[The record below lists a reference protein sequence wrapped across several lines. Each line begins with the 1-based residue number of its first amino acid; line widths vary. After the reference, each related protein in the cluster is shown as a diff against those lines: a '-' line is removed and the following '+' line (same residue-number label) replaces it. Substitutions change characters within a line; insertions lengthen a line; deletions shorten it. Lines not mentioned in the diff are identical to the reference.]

1 MQGSG
6 LEIREFCEADLPAML
21 PVWNR
26 IVEEGIAFPQLE
38 PLDLKSGRDFF
49 ASQSFTGV
57 AVQGC
62 SGQGAAAA
70 LPGLPEL
77 LGLYILHPNNLGRC
91 GHLCNASYAV
101 HEKAR
106 GRGIGRQLVC
116 HCMGQAARLGFR
128 ILQFNAVVATN
139 SAALALYQKLG
150 FTRLGRIPGGFL
162 LPDGSYG
169 DIIPHYIELQPPATG
184 QARA

>member
-1 MQGSG
+1 MVRASG
-6 LEIREFCEADLPAML
+6 LEIREYRESDLPAML

-38 PLDLKSGRDFF
+38 PLDLESGRDFF
-49 ASQSFTGV
+49 AGQSYTGV
-57 AVQGC
+57 ALQA
-62 SGQGAAAA
+62 SPGQDSA
-70 LPGLPEL
+70 LSGLPDL

-101 HEKAR
+101 HELAR
-106 GRGIGRQLVC
+106 GQGIGRQLVC
-116 HCMGQAARLGFR
+116 HCMSQAARLGFR

-139 SAALALYQKLG
+139 SAALALYEKLG

-162 LPDGSYG
+162 LPDGSYE
-169 DIIPHYIELQPPATG
+169 DIIPHYIELRLPAT
-184 QARA
+184 Q